1 MPATV
6 AIVSKCRGLDRKGCA
21 HYPSPP
27 TPAVLIIHFNWACID
42 WCDQLSCMQA
52 LSFWDSYLTKSG
64 SAINP
69 CHWGPPNFDLIMVG
83 SKYSDLER
91 FRIKENMALISIW
104 KFLLLLRVTVSPH
117 VVGLCVES
125 LLFLCRCSCL
135 CSCLLLCGQ
144 RVFPG
149 TGKLEE
155 KGTVQ
160 KFKLLV
166 HVWRKCG
173 YEYQYHIL
181 LLLSA
186 SPQEIKWFE

>member
-104 KFLLLLRVTVSPH
+104 KFLLWQSVPMWLACVLRVCCFFAGAH
-117 VVGLCVES
+117 VCVLAFSCVDRES
-125 LLFLCRCSCL
+125 FLA
-135 CSCLLLCGQ
+135 
-144 RVFPG
+144 
-149 TGKLEE
+149 LESW
-155 KGTVQ
+155 KKKVPY
-160 KFKLLV
+160 KNLNF
-166 HVWRKCG
+166 
-173 YEYQYHIL
+173 
-181 LLLSA
+181 
-186 SPQEIKWFE
+186 WFMCEGNVVTNTNTIFSYC